1 MGRVEL
7 ALRADQL
14 DRDICVIKRMHSEG
28 RSDDQEARFRREA
41 QIAVRLENDNIARTL
56 RVEDING
63 EPCLAQEFVEGVDLG
78 GIMRQF
84 RPRNL
89 PVAAAVYV
97 VSEVC
102 RGLGYAHDFGGHGIV
117 HRDVTPE
124 NIMVS
129 FDGKV
134 KLIDFGIARSAVDG
148 TLTNVGVII
157 GRREYIAPESW
168 EGEKADRRVDIY
180 ALGVVLWELLTG
192 RRLEGSTEVGPGK
205 RPPDPST
212 VNAGIPPAVGQV
224 VIRAL
229 AEAPNERFQNA
240 EEFRAALAPFGLPET
255 NARADLV
262 ELLRANFQVDL
273 LRDLLAQ
280 DVAEARQ
287 FLTASTAPSIEEP
300 LVPVRSFRLRGALIT
315 AGVATLVLVVG
326 MTLLARPREI
336 RPMPKA
342 IAAVEPAP
350 TLTPPAASPGSTAAE
365 PPPATASTGD
375 GPPRAV
381 SPAPARGERRGR
393 RTPST
398 LETPSAKVAAPSG
411 EELVRQA
418 QNEWDR
424 GNDAAALTLLRQAR
438 GSSGAATARVLAGAI
453 LIGEEKLPEAEQ
465 ELSEALRLDP
475 DNARAKNLL
484 AMAREK
490 MERR

>member
-1 MGRVEL
+1 MTETREFRRLGPYLLVRTSGAGGMGRVEL

-41 QIAVRLENDNIARTL
+41 QIAARLENDNIARTL
-56 RVEDING
+56 LVEDING

-89 PVAAAVYV
+89 PVAAAVHV
-97 VSEVC
+97 VKEVC
-102 RGLGYAHDFGGHGIV
+102 HGLGYAHDFGGHGIV

-129 FDGKV
+129 FDGEV

-212 VNAGIPPAVGQV
+212 VNAGIPPAVSQV

-229 AEAPNERFQNA
+229 AENC
-240 EEFRAALAPFGLPET
+240 
-255 NARADLV
+255 ARRS
-262 ELLRANFQVDL
+262 LRSAF
-273 LRDLLAQ
+273 LR
-280 DVAEARQ
+280 
-287 FLTASTAPSIEEP
+287 
-300 LVPVRSFRLRGALIT
+300 
-315 AGVATLVLVVG
+315 
-326 MTLLARPREI
+326 
-336 RPMPKA
+336 
-342 IAAVEPAP
+342 
-350 TLTPPAASPGSTAAE
+350 
-365 PPPATASTGD
+365 
-375 GPPRAV
+375 
-381 SPAPARGERRGR
+381 PARERNSCNSSGPTSKSTSCETCSPRTWR
-393 RTPST
+393 R
-398 LETPSAKVAAPSG
+398 
-411 EELVRQA
+411 
-418 QNEWDR
+418 
-424 GNDAAALTLLRQAR
+424 R
-438 GSSGAATARVLAGAI
+438 GSSLPPARRPRSRI
-453 LIGEEKLPEAEQ
+453 PWC
-465 ELSEALRLDP
+465 R
-475 DNARAKNLL
+475 
-484 AMAREK
+484 
-490 MERR
+490 